1 MRIAFI
7 SLFLILATSTSTA
20 QDRVKTWIFL
30 ADKVDQ
36 NGKHTV
42 VEPDH
47 LTPRA
52 AERMQ
57 IRGDALKA
65 SQIATQ
71 DAPVAKHYIAS
82 LSDMGLQLA
91 HTSRWL
97 NAVSA
102 WLTEEEIAAV
112 DSLPFV
118 TRTQP
123 VARMS
128 TMITPYHPAPLAVA
142 RRINRSCPDNN
153 YGASCTQ
160 LDVVNAIPALRRGIN
175 GSGVHLG
182 FLDTKYGPASPFEHP
197 TFSAMVADG
206 RVGGH
211 QDFTNRDAT
220 QLCSSQTS
228 LHGQYVVSV
237 AAGYSPGRL
246 VGPAHGATIWGAVT
260 ECVLYE
266 RNIEEDNLVV
276 GAEWLTNQGVDII
289 SVSLGYTDFDAGQN
303 SYSISDL
310 DGDTGITTRILDWAT
325 ARGVVTVTSA
335 GNSGLELDWPYI
347 STPADGDSVIAAG
360 GVLGNRY
367 RWPESSIGPT
377 ADGRIKPDVSAQ
389 SSGVYFATGSA
400 SYGQGRG
407 TSFSAPM
414 IAGVVAQILQV
425 NSALRPRAVW
435 DVLTSTASQSNSPDN
450 LLGWGIV
457 DAEAAIQLA
466 ARRVGTERAPVS
478 VDQLVA
484 VHAPFPNPFTNS
496 AKISVEL
503 AQGANEARLSIYNI
517 IGQEVAQPWNGRL
530 SAGHHD
536 IQVESHSFP
545 PGLYV
550 YVFETEHSRTSGT
563 MVLVR

>member
-1 MRIAFI
+1 MRIVFV
-7 SLFLILATSTSTA
+7 SLVLILATSTSTA

-36 NGKHTV
+36 NGKHTT

-57 IRGDALKA
+57 IRGNVLKA
-65 SQIATQ
+65 AQIARQ
-71 DAPVAKHYIAS
+71 DAPVANRYIAS

-102 WLTEEEIAAV
+102 RLTEEEIAAV
-112 DSLPFV
+112 ELLPFV
-118 TRTQP
+118 THTQP

-128 TMITPYHPAPLAVA
+128 IMVEPNHPTPLAVA
-142 RRINRSCPDNN
+142 LRISRSCPDDN
-153 YGASCTQ
+153 YGDSCTQ

-182 FLDTKYGPASPFEHP
+182 FLDTQYGPATPFEHA
-197 TFSAMVADG
+197 TYQAMRADG
-206 RVGGH
+206 RIGGH

-220 QLCSSQTS
+220 QLCTNQNN
-228 LHGQYVVSV
+228 LHGQAVVSV
-237 AAGYSPGRL
+237 AAGYSPGTL

-276 GAEWLTNQGVDII
+276 GAEWLTNEGVDII
-289 SVSLGYTDFDAGQN
+289 SVSLGYSDFDEGQN

-335 GNSGLELDWPYI
+335 GNSGRDPDWPYI

-360 GVLGNRY
+360 GVYGDRS
-367 RWPESSIGPT
+367 RWPSSSIGPT

-389 SSGVYFATGSA
+389 SSGVFFATGSA
-400 SYGQGRG
+400 SYGQGGG

-466 ARRVGTERAPVS
+466 ARRVGTERTPGP
-478 VDQLVA
+478 VDQLVT

-496 AKISVEL
+496 ARISIQLV
-503 AQGANEARLSIYNI
+503 QPANEARLSIYNL
-517 IGQEVAQPWNGRL
+517 IGQEVAQPWNGR
-530 SAGHHD
+530 
-536 IQVESHSFP
+536 F
-545 PGLYV
+545 
-550 YVFETEHSRTSGT
+550 
-563 MVLVR
+563 VRGDS